1 MNLNLLKAFVL
12 AIAIAFYGCSK
23 DDAPTTTEEPVKI
36 LPKVSIH
43 TISSITKTGAVVQ
56 GAVLE
61 EGNSKVIKRGFV
73 ADLTENPVLKKGK
86 IFDVGFGLG
95 AFEISLK
102 GLESG
107 KQYFIRTFATTAK
120 DTVYSEQKQFI
131 TLSAPKVETL
141 VLTDI
146 TTVSVKTGGNVT
158 ADFGKE
164 VTEKGVCFSKTNENP
179 TIADTK
185 VIHAEKGLGTYNT
198 LVDKLTKNT
207 EYYVRA
213 YAVNNQ
219 GVGYGEVIKFKT
231 LE

>member
-1 MNLNLLKAFVL
+1 MNLSLLKAFVL
-12 AIAIAFYGCSK
+12 AITIAFYGCSK
-23 DDAPTTTEEPVKI
+23 DDAPTTTEEPVKV
-36 LPKVSIH
+36 LPKVSIGSL
-43 TISSITKTGAVVQ
+43 SSITKTGAIAQ

-73 ADLTENPVLKKGK
+73 TDLTENPVLKKGK

-95 AFEISLK
+95 SFEISLK

-107 KQYFIRTFATTAK
+107 KQYFIRTFAATAT

-131 TLSAPKVETL
+131 TLSAPKIETIA
-141 VLTDI
+141 LTEI
-146 TTVSVKTGGNVT
+146 TTVSVKTGGNVIM
-158 ADFGKE
+158 DFGKE
-164 VTEKGVCFSKTNENP
+164 VTERGVCFSKTVENP

-185 VIHAEKGLGTYNT
+185 LVHPENGLGTYEI
-198 LVDKLTKNT
+198 LIDKLTQNT

-219 GVGYGEVIKFKT
+219 GVGYGEAIKFKT